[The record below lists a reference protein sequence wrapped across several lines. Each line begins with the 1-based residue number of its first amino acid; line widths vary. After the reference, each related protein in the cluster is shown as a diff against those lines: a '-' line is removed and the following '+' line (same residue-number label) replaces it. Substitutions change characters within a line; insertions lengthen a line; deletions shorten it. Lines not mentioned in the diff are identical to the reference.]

1 VGGFYIRL
9 LACRSSFQNFLMDGA
24 DDKRV
29 FQYQGV
35 KDKHESVFAMT
46 KLISA
51 FYNKEKRGGG

>member
-1 VGGFYIRL
+1 
-9 LACRSSFQNFLMDGA
+9 MDGA

-51 FYNKEKRGGG
+51 FYKKEKRGGG